1 MSEDNKKTLAQRL
14 ETRKQRSE
22 LLNESI
28 KDMLLYVG
36 FASAIIS
43 GIAYIVVTAVMVR
56 GLTTNFEIINQVIF
70 SILSSLVGLTIT
82 FSLRSQGVL
91 FAKRNPEA
99 RDIMKSY
106 YSALNKTKKE
116 KDLHDITHYLI
127 RSTIIDIIIKG
138 LLVTISTFF
147 ILYIFIEGSKNW
159 GLIGLAVANIFLF
172 TGFGLVGLARAY
184 DKYLDEHIPVIKE
197 RTIKLL
203 ANIKI
208 LDKEKA

>member
-1 MSEDNKKTLAQRL
+1 
-14 ETRKQRSE
+14 
-22 LLNESI
+22 
-28 KDMLLYVG
+28 
-36 FASAIIS
+36 
-43 GIAYIVVTAVMVR
+43 
-56 GLTTNFEIINQVIF
+56 
-70 SILSSLVGLTIT
+70 
-82 FSLRSQGVL
+82 
-91 FAKRNPEA
+91 
-99 RDIMKSY
+99 MKSY

-138 LLVTISTFF
+138 SLVTISTFF